1 MKKLVTLFLIVFS
14 CCCAGVFAQADLQ
27 KLYDTEKAFERAAAE
42 KGVNRAFLEF
52 AAPDGICFDP
62 NPVNCREYWRAR
74 PASPAALLWNPNF
87 VDVSSNGAMGYTTGN
102 SIYRP
107 RGKDDPNAY
116 YGQYVTVWQRQP
128 SGNYLAVLDLGVS
141 HEKPAAIETE
151 WKSPADSGKELNEK
165 KFSAADASTAFF
177 ETATNQG
184 LSRAYKTF
192 LAEDARLLREG
203 KQPVLGRQNALAQF
217 KNDKTRIFFAKR
229 SVFVGAAD
237 MAYVSNTYTAAD
249 KTGKQVEK
257 GNFLQ
262 IWKLRGGK
270 WQIVLDAFLP
280 IPEPKS

>member
-1 MKKLVTLFLIVFS
+1 MKKLAALFLIVFS
-14 CCCAGVFAQADLQ
+14 CCCCASVFAQTNLQ

-52 AAPDGICFDP
+52 SAPDGVCFNP
-62 NPVNCREYWRAR
+62 NAVNCREYWGAR
-74 PASPAALLWNPNF
+74 TASSAALLWNPNF

-107 RGKDDPNAY
+107 RGKDDPEAY

-128 SGNYLAVLDLGVS
+128 NGNYLAVLDLGVS
-141 HEKPAAIETE
+141 HEKPAATETE

-177 ETATNQG
+177 ETATRQG
-184 LSRAYKTF
+184 LSRAYKAF
-192 LAEDARLLREG
+192 LAEDARLLRDG
-203 KQPVLGRQNALAQF
+203 KQPFLGKQNALAQF
-217 KNDKTRIFFAKR
+217 KNDKTQIFFAKR

-237 MAYVSNTYTAAD
+237 MAYVSNTYTASD
-249 KTGKQVEK
+249 KSGKQVEK

-280 IPEPKS
+280 VPEK